1 MKMNEAR
8 ITENG
13 AVLLGENIVCD
24 AHSGRPVWV
33 ITHAH
38 SDHLLHLEKSLCFCK
53 KVISTPADRIMPF
66 QCLNVDKPHFRL

>member
-1 MKMNEAR
+1 MNEAR

-24 AHSGRPVWV
+24 AHSGRPVRV

-53 KVISTPADRIMPF
+53 KVISTLATRDFISTLILIF
-66 QCLNVDKPHFRL
+66 LLNRHKL